1 MTTDPRP
8 ATAVLSALIGRV
20 RDDQLAV
27 PTPCGGI
34 TVGEL
39 LDHIDSLCAA
49 FTAAAVKT
57 PLEGGGRAPVPD
69 ASRLGD
75 DWRRRIP
82 ARLDELA
89 RAWRAESAWT
99 GTTEVGGNELPA
111 DVAGA
116 AALDEVIVHGW
127 DLAVATGQPYPGA
140 DPALTETL
148 TEALTTAYRWVGAV
162 AAQNPDGS
170 PGLFGPPVP
179 VPGDAPLL
187 ERLLGLTGRDPRWT
201 GAS

>member
-1 MTTDPRP
+1 M
-8 ATAVLSALIGRV
+8 
-20 RDDQLAV
+20 
-27 PTPCGGI
+27 
-34 TVGEL
+34 
-39 LDHIDSLCAA
+39 
-49 FTAAAVKT
+49 
-57 PLEGGGRAPVPD
+57 PD

>member
-57 PLEGGGRAPVPD
+57 P
-69 ASRLGD
+69 
-75 DWRRRIP
+75 WRRRP
-82 ARLDELA
+82 R
-89 RAWRAESAWT
+89 
-99 GTTEVGGNELPA
+99 
-111 DVAGA
+111 
-116 AALDEVIVHGW
+116 
-127 DLAVATGQPYPGA
+127 PGA
-140 DPALTETL
+140 GRVPA
-148 TEALTTAYRWVGAV
+148 
-162 AAQNPDGS
+162 
-170 PGLFGPPVP
+170 
-179 VPGDAPLL
+179 
-187 ERLLGLTGRDPRWT
+187 GR
-201 GAS
+201 